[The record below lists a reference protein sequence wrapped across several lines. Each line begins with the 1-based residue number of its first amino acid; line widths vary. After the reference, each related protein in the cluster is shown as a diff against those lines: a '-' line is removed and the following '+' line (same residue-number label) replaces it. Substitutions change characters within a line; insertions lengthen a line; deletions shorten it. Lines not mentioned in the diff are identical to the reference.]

1 MNLSRVTIGDV
12 ARQAGVSKQ
21 TVSRV
26 INQHPD
32 VADVTRVRVQQVV
45 DTLGYQPSSIA
56 RSLTSGRSQTL
67 GVVGYGLEYFG
78 TSRILS
84 GIEQEAN
91 RLGYIVLL
99 CLVRSPEA
107 HDTQKF
113 FEKLLALHV
122 NGIIWAAPEIGTNR
136 SWIDDAG
143 QSIPVPV
150 VHLSTRPRPGQ
161 LVVNID
167 NRRGAFD
174 ATSHLL
180 DQGHREVGIITGPLN
195 WWDALQRRLGWED
208 ALNQAGIVA
217 DETMIAEGDWSAA
230 SGERAFGQLLEQNA
244 QLSAVFACNDQMAL
258 GVIRAAH
265 AMNRR
270 IPQDLALVGF
280 DDIPES
286 AYYTPALTTIHQDVV
301 AVGRRS
307 VNAFAHLF
315 DRQEVPAPVGI
326 DSELISTEL
335 VIRESSV
342 IGSRSTDQ

>member
-1 MNLSRVTIGDV
+1 
-12 ARQAGVSKQ
+12 
-21 TVSRV
+21 
-26 INQHPD
+26 
-32 VADVTRVRVQQVV
+32 
-45 DTLGYQPSSIA
+45 
-56 RSLTSGRSQTL
+56 
-67 GVVGYGLEYFG
+67 
-78 TSRILS
+78 
-84 GIEQEAN
+84 
-91 RLGYIVLL
+91 
-99 CLVRSPEA
+99 
-107 HDTQKF
+107 
-113 FEKLLALHV
+113 
-122 NGIIWAAPEIGTNR
+122 
-136 SWIDDAG
+136 
-143 QSIPVPV
+143 
-150 VHLSTRPRPGQ
+150 
-161 LVVNID
+161 
-167 NRRGAFD
+167 
-174 ATSHLL
+174 
-180 DQGHREVGIITGPLN
+180 
-195 WWDALQRRLGWED
+195 LGWED